1 METLNILEE
10 PVYDNNI
17 ESFQYFDY
25 TPQSQHNLD
34 THGSAIVID
43 IHANDT
49 YVQPSKSYLIIKGQL
64 LKHDNT
70 IYDANDQITLVNN
83 GMMYLFSSMQ
93 YNIGGNEME
102 TIFNPGQTTSM
113 ISYLSQPD
121 DYSTSAGLKSCW
133 CKDTTNDADSVEFTR
148 AQQTPAAGYVPA
160 KNPTY
165 NQGFSARRAFLM
177 SSNPRG
183 SFSFVIPFEHI
194 FGFSEYNKVI
204 YNVNHELSL
213 TRTSTDTLAIYRAN
227 GVPDGKISL
236 NSITW
241 RVPHVK
247 LDRVAEEKFRDIILG
262 KKIIPV
268 AFPPR
273 TVESSI
279 IPRARTFTWRT
290 NVVSGIEKPRWII
303 AAFQTDKIN
312 SQEQNPAIFDHVN
325 LTNAHVIL
333 NSERYPINDVICNF
347 PSNDYSVYYEMF
359 DNFKKDY
366 YGFNSLVGG
375 TQVNF
380 PAFQSLFHIN

>member
-121 DYSTSAGLKSCW
+121 DYSTSAGLKTCW
-133 CKDTTNDADSVEFTR
+133 CKDTANEADSVEFTR
-148 AQQTPAAGYVPA
+148 SQQAPVAGYVPT
-160 KNPTY
+160 KSLTY
-165 NQGFSARRAFLM
+165 NQGFAARRAFLM

-183 SFSFVIPFEHI
+183 GFSFVIPFEHM
-194 FGFSEYNKVI
+194 FGFSEYDKVI
-204 YNVNHELSL
+204 YGVKHTLTL
-213 TRTSTDTLAIYRAN
+213 TRNISDNLCIHRAN
-227 GVPDGKISL
+227 GVA
-236 NSITW
+236 NE
-241 RVPHVK
+241 K
-247 LDRVAEEKFRDIILG
+247 L
-262 KKIIPV
+262 
-268 AFPPR
+268 
-273 TVESSI
+273 S
-279 IPRARTFTWRT
+279 
-290 NVVSGIEKPRWII
+290 
-303 AAFQTDKIN
+303 
-312 SQEQNPAIFDHVN
+312 
-325 LTNAHVIL
+325 
-333 NSERYPINDVICNF
+333 
-347 PSNDYSVYYEMF
+347 
-359 DNFKKDY
+359 
-366 YGFNSLVGG
+366 
-375 TQVNF
+375 
-380 PAFQSLFHIN
+380 